1 MNNDNLFGGM
11 PKDNVDNNSGT
22 QMPNNNF
29 TEPNSGFVNRTVL
42 PNQGINNTI
51 NNNTFSVNQQANNAN
66 MPYGNQQNF
75 NGNMPYGNQQNYNVN
90 QNINMPNGNN
100 YVAGN
105 TYNNSPYNNQPMG
118 NPYGNAQQNSQ
129 PVENPYGNQQ
139 QYNQPANGS
148 YSANQYNN
156 QMNYNQYTPNV
167 QYMPLTPDTVLPPD
181 VQPVYMNGAWYY
193 PVSNAQWQKPE
204 KRKMPLSIKV
214 LLAVII
220 SLTIGFVVALCG
232 WVGHLQDN
240 GEKGAFSEFFYQVP
254 TESATTKKYD
264 EDTAYIYANPNGPKI
279 ELKDNKTKDGSTEKA
294 YDKLSDS
301 VVSISV
307 FSDDDDTPDNSSP
320 IGEGTGI
327 IISEDGYIVTN
338 SHVVSDDLESNVWI
352 TKKSGKVYSAVVV
365 GVDAR
370 TDLAVLWCKDAED
383 WKYAEFADSEQLKV
397 GQEVVAIGSPGGS
410 EYSSS
415 ITRGVISA
423 LNRLLSGT
431 AGEYIQTDTAINPGN
446 SGGPLANLNGQ
457 VIGINTI
464 KFVDTEYEGMGF
476 AIPSKKIKEIAD
488 QLIANGYVKGRVR
501 LGIMA
506 EELSSAYANMYKIDR
521 GILIRSIDENGP
533 LKDTK
538 IKERDVITEIDGKSV
553 ETFNKLYDVLDE
565 HESGDTVTL
574 TICRFDKKKPGE
586 SETFTVEIT
595 LMGDQE

>member
-42 PNQGINNTI
+42 SNQGINNTI

-100 YVAGN
+100 YGAGN

-240 GEKGAFSEFFYQVP
+240 GEKGAF
-254 TESATTKKYD
+254 K
-264 EDTAYIYANPNGPKI
+264 
-279 ELKDNKTKDGSTEKA
+279 
-294 YDKLSDS
+294 
-301 VVSISV
+301 
-307 FSDDDDTPDNSSP
+307 
-320 IGEGTGI
+320 
-327 IISEDGYIVTN
+327 
-338 SHVVSDDLESNVWI
+338 
-352 TKKSGKVYSAVVV
+352 
-365 GVDAR
+365 
-370 TDLAVLWCKDAED
+370 
-383 WKYAEFADSEQLKV
+383 
-397 GQEVVAIGSPGGS
+397 
-410 EYSSS
+410 
-415 ITRGVISA
+415 
-423 LNRLLSGT
+423 
-431 AGEYIQTDTAINPGN
+431 
-446 SGGPLANLNGQ
+446 
-457 VIGINTI
+457 
-464 KFVDTEYEGMGF
+464 
-476 AIPSKKIKEIAD
+476 
-488 QLIANGYVKGRVR
+488 IANSWGTWYDNDGFV
-501 LGIMA
+501 
-506 EELSSAYANMYKIDR
+506 NQ
-521 GILIRSIDENGP
+521 
-533 LKDTK
+533 
-538 IKERDVITEIDGKSV
+538 ITIEK
-553 ETFNKLYDVLDE
+553 
-565 HESGDTVTL
+565 
-574 TICRFDKKKPGE
+574 
-586 SETFTVEIT
+586 
-595 LMGDQE
+595 